1 MARKNVKFLF
11 GLIVLFFIQCQVL
24 HSDAKT
30 LNQPYK
36 FLLNILKNK
45 FNEVLQAVKNSDHQ
59 CARDLKRLFN
69 DFIHMERWA
78 LEMVDAS
85 AKIPSGILA
94 GNVHFTGSFDQCL
107 NINFVKNET
116 NIHGQYC
123 TVVITPS
130 IRTTLD
136 EDYFSM
142 GKIKNFLGIKTS
154 ENTEE
159 FLKFIKMTYGICI
172 PRTCSINNLQSIW
185 NYIENTFYTPIRVN
199 FYDTMCTT
207 KFKKVYPLFTDF
219 YVGLAFLA
227 YFGVILLSTWYDIC
241 IHQPTQGDED
251 NLLVSF
257 SLNSNIKKIWR
268 VRDVKKEDA
277 YLESICGIKVIT
289 MLWVCLGHRV
299 FLNFVSGVSNLLQMH
314 SEWKHELFTAFI
326 VSGSFAVDTFLM
338 LSGLLISF
346 GIMSVYYIYDYKK
359 FPIIP
364 FYIYRLLRSFPRAA
378 KKCPK
383 GRIRPVGRTLPTPAL
398 ESIAEKHGHTIL
410 RLPPYFCVFNP
421 IELIWGQLKPSIRRS
436 NTFPKFDKKCVD
448 QAWYLAV
455 DSQLFFLSPIIIIGL
470 LRNPF
475 KTCLTC
481 IGVCILSGIYTF
493 CITLNYHLGS
503 SFFEF
508 NLHFQQHIY
517 MSTIVR
523 LPAWFIGIIFGYII
537 FEYRNTK
544 IPKAARLFAWTLVFT
559 IISGVILVHLVFM
572 RSDEYNALNSA
583 VFNACVRQLWALAI
597 ALTVL
602 LCRTDREGLINNFL
616 SLPIFQRLVRISYSV
631 FLTHL
636 AVICYFI
643 GSKKQSTYFRNISN
657 VHDFAGDLCF
667 VLIVAS
673 IWCILF
679 ESPFIAIAKFFYKQE
694 IFSKVVKA
702 VTENGKLKTKI
713 NIKKLLL
720 CVYEVD
726 NQKLD

>member
-364 FYIYRLLRSFPRAA
+364 FYIYRLLRLWPGLIALILFYVSFYKNISEGPLWPLMAGNMVRSCNRAWF
-378 KKCPK
+378 P
-383 GRIRPVGRTLPTPAL
+383 TL
-398 ESIAEKHGHTIL
+398 
-410 RLPPYFCVFNP
+410 FFFNNYIP
-421 IELIWGQLKPSIRRS
+421 FGFQ
-436 NTFPKFDKKCVD
+436 CVD